1 MSSPFLL
8 SPTPPQRA
16 PHPPPPRPRALNRG
30 FSLRY
35 LLSAYLNS
43 FERFLAI
50 SRSQL

>member
-8 SPTPPQRA
+8 SPSPPQRA
-16 PHPPPPRPRALNRG
+16 PHPPAAPRALNRG

-50 SRSQL
+50 SRSRL